1 MSFLPDED
9 ASSKS
14 VILHTTPT
22 VTPVNHSHPHVSK
35 HRVHFAVTHGT
46 FSEGRV
52 SPSVNRLTFLRTT
65 TGGTLSEESS
75 IMQGIDS
82 RRGHLI
88 QAGNQY
94 TSATHRPD
102 VQSPPHPLRAAALAE
117 TVDSRYSWRPESLFL
132 SGWTGSS
139 PVPRNAF
146 ALQRTGRV
154 PGRTLHL
161 HEAARP
167 TAGHTRQFQC
177 PWSRVTPCN
186 SVSDNSSPS
195 NSSRIRS
202 MRDLIVLRSSSQS

>member
-9 ASSKS
+9 SSSKS
-14 VILHTTPT
+14 VILHTTHN

-35 HRVHFAVTHGT
+35 HRVHFLSSAVTHGT

-52 SPSVNRLTFLRTT
+52 YPSVNRLTFLRTT

-82 RRGHLI
+82 IRCRLI

-102 VQSPPHPLRAAALAE
+102 VQSPPHPLRAVALAE
-117 TVDSRYSWRPESLFL
+117 TVDSRYSLRPESLFL

-139 PVPRNAF
+139 LVPRNAF
-146 ALQRTGRV
+146 ALQRIGRA

-167 TAGHTRQFQC
+167 TAGHTRQF
-177 PWSRVTPCN
+177 
-186 SVSDNSSPS
+186 
-195 NSSRIRS
+195 
-202 MRDLIVLRSSSQS
+202 